1 MEDVFLREIFPRFL
15 FHFHFPNDIEWLLL
29 PRGQFGASVLVVIDL
44 ILSIHDIW
52 FGRKHP

>member
-1 MEDVFLREIFPRFL
+1 MEDVYLREIFPRFL